1 MSTDP
6 QEEAP
11 MARRLSASSTTSSFD
26 RRDENVLN
34 VPYCGKH
41 KDLLQYFC
49 SDPGC
54 SQLLCCQ
61 CLATGKHSDHDW
73 KELRQA
79 FNSLEARLEQ
89 AAHAAQEAAD
99 TARRHMDA
107 VCTEK
112 GRVVSKCN
120 TAKDSIC
127 NKIRS
132 IRNQLNDRQA
142 HLKYNL
148 DHAKRR
154 QSYLNHK
161 RPQET
166 LKSKMD
172 TLEDL
177 WEHEDATIANLA
189 ARDLMSLGE
198 VEKARGHL
206 EKVKSDVRIIQQS
219 VTTQHSSPLVSQ
231 FYADSEFV
239 RAYLSNFGKVEVST
253 FTQVPGKHWTSYQPY
268 EWNAGSSR
276 PKERQRSASESVPN
290 SASSASW
297 KTRTTRCASLG
308 SKHATVSSAS
318 KEQLLNIATSRRK
331 SVMKNRELPPIPQES
346 SHDQTGEQV
355 QIMPSSTRRS
365 TNILKNRPLPPVPQ
379 ESPSDKTTN
388 QMQTKS
394 FLSSASVSLSS
405 TSVLKDGALPHNSSS
420 DQSTERPHSSAPGL
434 TDTLTERV
442 FVLPLFPKNPPFNPF
457 TRQPHPLANP
467 SNTASRE
474 KDHTSLQH
482 ASNLEGFHIVS
493 PPCPPPLLSP
503 HPPLHSS
510 IHNAS
515 VAVLQYSDNKT
526 EEIYEEPSQ
535 EGEYKPEEIYEVAQQ
550 EDEYEQEEIYEAQ
563 QGEVYYED
571 NDDDLYE
578 QI

>member
-11 MARRLSASSTTSSFD
+11 MARRFSAPSTTSSFD

-34 VPYCGKH
+34 IPYCGKH
-41 KDLLQYFC
+41 KDQLQYFC

-79 FNSLEARLEQ
+79 FNSMEVRLEQ
-89 AAHAAQEAAD
+89 AGHAAQEAAN
-99 TARRHMDA
+99 TARRHKEA
-107 VCTEK
+107 LCTEK
-112 GRVVSKCN
+112 ERVVSKCN
-120 TAKDSIC
+120 TAKDSIR
-127 NKIRS
+127 NKTKS
-132 IRNQLNDRQA
+132 IHNQLNDRQA

-172 TLEDL
+172 TLEVL
-177 WEHEDATIANLA
+177 WEHEDATIANLE

-198 VEKARGHL
+198 VEKTRGHL

-276 PKERQRSASESVPN
+276 PKERQRSASESTTTPE
-290 SASSASW
+290 SW
-297 KTRTTRCASLG
+297 KTRHTHCALIGKRDS
-308 SKHATVSSAS
+308 TETSAS
-318 KEQLLNIATSRRK
+318 KEQLPNAATSRRK

-346 SHDQTGEQV
+346 SHDQTGDQV
-355 QIMPSSTRRS
+355 QIMPCSTRSSTS
-365 TNILKNRPLPPVPQ
+365 MLKNRALPPVPK
-379 ESPSDKTTN
+379 ESPSDETTN
-388 QMQTKS
+388 RMQTMPS
-394 FLSSASVSLSS
+394 LSSASMSLSS
-405 TSVLKDGALPHNSSS
+405 TSILKDGALPHNSSS
-420 DQSTERPHSSAPGL
+420 DQSTERPHSSAPGS
-434 TDTLTERV
+434 TDTLTNRV
-442 FVLPLFPKNPPFNPF
+442 FVLPPFPENPF
-457 TRQPHPLANP
+457 TRQPHPSANP
-467 SNTASRE
+467 SDTASRE
-474 KDHTSLQH
+474 EDHTSLQH
-482 ASNLEGFHIVS
+482 ASNFEGFHNES
-493 PPCPPPLLSP
+493 PPPPP
-503 HPPLHSS
+503 PPHSS
-510 IHNAS
+510 TCNAS

-526 EEIYEEPSQ
+526 EEYEQEIYEEPSQ
-535 EGEYKPEEIYEVAQQ
+535 EGEYEPEEIYEVAQQ

-563 QGEVYYED
+563 QGEEEYY
-571 NDDDLYE
+571 DDDLYE

>member
-79 FNSLEARLEQ
+79 FNSMEVRLEQ
-89 AAHAAQEAAD
+89 AGHAAQEAAN
-99 TARRHMDA
+99 TARRHKEA
-107 VCTEK
+107 LCTEK

-120 TAKDSIC
+120 TAKDSIR
-127 NKIRS
+127 NKTKS
-132 IRNQLNDRQA
+132 IRNQLTDRQA

-172 TLEDL
+172 TLEEL

-189 ARDLMSLGE
+189 VRDLMSLGE

-219 VTTQHSSPLVSQ
+219 VTKSSLLMSQ

-239 RAYLSNFGKVEVST
+239 RAYLSNFGKVEVRT
-253 FTQVPGKHWTSYQPY
+253 FTQVLGKHWTSYQPY
-268 EWNAGSSR
+268 EWNAGSLR
-276 PKERQRSASESVPN
+276 PKEQQRSASESTTTPEN
-290 SASSASW
+290 W
-297 KTRTTRCASLG
+297 KTRHTHYEFIGKRDSTE
-308 SKHATVSSAS
+308 TSAS
-318 KEQLLNIATSRRK
+318 KEQLPNAATSRRK

-346 SHDQTGEQV
+346 SHDQTGDQV
-355 QIMPSSTRRS
+355 QIMPCSTRSSTS
-365 TNILKNRPLPPVPQ
+365 MLKNRALPPVPK
-379 ESPSDKTTN
+379 ESPSDETTN
-388 QMQTKS
+388 RMQTMPS
-394 FLSSASVSLSS
+394 LSSASMSLSS
-405 TSVLKDGALPHNSSS
+405 TSIPKDGALPHNSSS

-571 NDDDLYE
+571 NDDDLYV
-578 QI
+578 

>member
-1 MSTDP
+1 
-6 QEEAP
+6 
-11 MARRLSASSTTSSFD
+11 MARRPSVSSTTSSFD
-26 RRDENVLN
+26 RRDEKVVNI
-34 VPYCGKH
+34 PYCGKH

-79 FNSLEARLEQ
+79 FNNIEARLEQ

-120 TAKDSIC
+120 TAKDSIR

-132 IRNQLNDRQA
+132 IHNQLNDRQA

-172 TLEDL
+172 TLEEL

-198 VEKARGHL
+198 VEKAKGHL

-253 FTQVPGKHWTSYQPY
+253 FTQVPGRHWTSYQPY

-308 SKHATVSSAS
+308 SKHATESSAS
-318 KEQLLNIATSRRK
+318 KKQLLNVATSRRK

-346 SHDQTGEQV
+346 SHDQNGDQV
-355 QIMPSSTRRS
+355 QITPSLTRRPTS
-365 TNILKNRPLPPVPQ
+365 MLKNRALPPVPQ
-379 ESPSDKTTN
+379 ESPSDQTTN
-388 QMQTKS
+388 RMQTMPS
-394 FLSSASVSLSS
+394 LSSASMSLSS
-405 TSVLKDGALPHNSSS
+405 TSMLKDGILPHNFSL
-420 DQSTERPHSSAPGL
+420 DQSTERPHSSAPGS
-434 TDTLTERV
+434 TDTLTNRR
-442 FVLPLFPKNPPFNPF
+442 FVLPPFPPFNPL
-457 TRQPHPLANP
+457 TQQPHPPTSPISIRDTTSGEENN
-467 SNTASRE
+467 S
-474 KDHTSLQH
+474 SLQQ
-482 ASNLEGFHIVS
+482 ASNLDDVYDDVS
-493 PPCPPPLLSP
+493 T
-503 HPPLHSS
+503 PLHPST
-510 IHNAS
+510 HHTS
-515 VAVLQYSDNKT
+515 VAVPQYSDNKT
-526 EEIYEEPSQ
+526 EEYEEVIYEEP
-535 EGEYKPEEIYEVAQQ
+535 P
-550 EDEYEQEEIYEAQ
+550 QEEEY
-563 QGEVYYED
+563 
-571 NDDDLYE
+571 DDDLYE
-578 QI
+578 QMQR